1 MKIETWNKLIKPLEV
16 DTEAVDGDIVD
27 YIDSL
32 YCLCQCERN
41 GIKDANN
48 IVVLAYEYNLKH
60 IKAMFKFIVK
70 LYDKGIRYIR
80 VEGSKD
86 RYKIMK
92 KLFDHNML
100 LQEVNGRDVY
110 YCKLDESVIYK
121 MKHLIEQ

>member
-27 YIDSL
+27 YIDNL

-80 VEGSKD
+80 WRHIILHIFRNKSAYWWWNRD
-86 RYKIMK
+86 RDYHCP
-92 KLFDHNML
+92 FDRRH
-100 LQEVNGRDVY
+100 
-110 YCKLDESVIYK
+110 
-121 MKHLIEQ
+121 